1 MRSLA
6 DGNLATMWRNF
17 NEWRHSGYR
26 EAVPASPAQRLR
38 DAAKAIFHEIA
49 KFGVVGAVNFV
60 LDVGIFNLLLLG
72 PLEHK
77 VTTAKVIS
85 TSIAIVSSYF
95 MNRHWTW
102 RHMQRAHPGRELSL
116 FMAISGIGLL
126 IAIGCLDFSHYVLH
140 YTGKLA
146 DNIAA
151 YGFGLV
157 IGMAWRFWAFKK
169 WIFLPVE
176 TDPAAE
182 TDAADLTVR
191 TTL

>member
-1 MRSLA
+1 VPLSL
-6 DGNLATMWRNF
+6 
-17 NEWRHSGYR
+17 
-26 EAVPASPAQRLR
+26 AQRLR
-38 DAAKAIFHEIA
+38 DAVGTIFHEIA

-60 LDVGIFNLLLLG
+60 VDVGIFNVLILG

-85 TSIAIVSSYF
+85 TSVAIVSSYF

-116 FMAISGIGLL
+116 FMAISLVGLL
-126 IAIGCLDFSHYVLH
+126 IAIGCLDFSHYVLD
-140 YTGKLA
+140 YTSKLA

-151 YGFGLV
+151 NGFGLL

-176 TDPAAE
+176 DESSADTDS
-182 TDAADLTVR
+182 ADLTVR
-191 TTL
+191 TTI